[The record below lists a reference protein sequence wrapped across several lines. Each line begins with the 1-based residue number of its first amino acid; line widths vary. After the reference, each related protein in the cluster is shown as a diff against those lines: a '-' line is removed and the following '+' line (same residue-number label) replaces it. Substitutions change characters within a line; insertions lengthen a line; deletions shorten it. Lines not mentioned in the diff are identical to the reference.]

1 MPMNFE
7 IVTDSSCNLVEDMI
21 DEFGLHILPL
31 TFMVDGEQYQS
42 YLKGQHTDL
51 KQFYTMMRDGK
62 VITTSL
68 PNLADS
74 EALMRGLLEQGRDVL
89 YLGFSSGLS
98 GTYEA
103 VELLVKQLAAEF
115 PERKLRSVDTLAASG
130 GEGLLVWHAVQRA
143 RGGASIDEVRDW
155 VEQHKLNLAHW
166 FTVDDLMF
174 LFRGGRV
181 SKTAAWAGTM
191 LNIKPVMHVDDE
203 GRLIPLEKVRGRK
216 KSLHALVDHM
226 EKTAIAPIGEVRD
239 WVEENKLH
247 LAHWFTVD
255 DLMFLFRGGRVSKTA
270 AWAGTMLNI
279 KPVMH
284 VDDEGHLIPLEKVR
298 GRKKSLNALVDHM
311 EKSAVQPIDQQMV
324 FITHGDCLEEAEYV
338 AEQVKERFGVK
349 EVVINYVD
357 PVIGAHSGPGTM
369 ALFFLADKR

>member
-7 IVTDSSCNLVEDMI
+7 IVTDSSSNLVEEMI
-21 DEFGLHILPL
+21 DDFGLHILPL
-31 TFMVDGEQYQS
+31 TFMVDGEEGVYQS
-42 YLKGQHTDL
+42 YLKGEHTDL
-51 KQFYTMMRDGK
+51 AQFYAMMRDGK
-62 VITTSL
+62 VFKTSL

-98 GTYEA
+98 GTFEA
-103 VELLVKQLAAEF
+103 TELLIRDLAAEF
-115 PERKLRSVDTLAASG
+115 PERRLFAVDTLAASG

-143 RGGASIDEVRDW
+143 RAGATIEEVRDW
-155 VEQHKLNLAHW
+155 VEENKLHLAHW

-216 KSLHALVDHM
+216 KSL
-226 EKTAIAPIGEVRD
+226 
-239 WVEENKLH
+239 
-247 LAHWFTVD
+247 
-255 DLMFLFRGGRVSKTA
+255 
-270 AWAGTMLNI
+270 
-279 KPVMH
+279 
-284 VDDEGHLIPLEKVR
+284 
-298 GRKKSLNALVDHM
+298 NALVDHM

-338 AEQVKERFGVK
+338 ADQVKERFGVK

>member
-1 MPMNFE
+1 MDFE
-7 IVTDSSCNLVEDMI
+7 IVTDSSSNLVEEMI
-21 DEFGLHILPL
+21 DDFGLHVLPL
-31 TFMVDGEQYQS
+31 TFMVDGEEYQS

-51 KQFYTMMRDGK
+51 KQFYTMMREGK

-68 PNLADS
+68 PNLAES
-74 EALMRGLLEQGRDVL
+74 EALMRGLLEQGRDIL

-98 GTYEA
+98 GTFEA
-103 VELLVKQLAAEF
+103 TELLMRDLAAEF
-115 PERKLRSVDTLAASG
+115 PERTLCAVDTLAASG

-143 RGGASIDEVRDW
+143 RAGAS
-155 VEQHKLNLAHW
+155 
-166 FTVDDLMF
+166 
-174 LFRGGRV
+174 
-181 SKTAAWAGTM
+181 
-191 LNIKPVMHVDDE
+191 
-203 GRLIPLEKVRGRK
+203 
-216 KSLHALVDHM
+216 
-226 EKTAIAPIGEVRD
+226 IGEVRD

-255 DLMFLFRGGRVSKTA
+255 DLMFLLRGGRVSKTA

-338 AEQVKERFGVK
+338 ADQVKERFGVK